1 MTTSPPFEVA
11 IFVFAAWL
19 FSWALVASNPPP
31 CRLADIGPAPSTVL
45 IDSAG
50 KPFDLANLRGKVVLV
65 SFVYTT
71 CNGTCPATT
80 QALERTQT
88 SLRQAKLW
96 GKSVE
101 FVSIT
106 LDPERDTPEALAR
119 YARLYGAD
127 TASWHF
133 LTGSPERV
141 ESVIKAW
148 GIWVKRDPKGVL
160 DHSSRVFL
168 LDQRGHQREIY
179 NLEFLK
185 ADSVLQDVRELL
197 AEASPPPP
205 RRI

>member
-1 MTTSPPFEVA
+1 M
-11 IFVFAAWL
+11 FVFAAWL
-19 FSWALVASNPPP
+19 FSGALAAGHTPPN
-31 CRLADIGPAPSTVL
+31 RLADIGPAPPIVL
-45 IDSAG
+45 TDSAA
-50 KPFDLANLRGKVVLV
+50 KPFDMANLRGKVGLV

-80 QALERTQT
+80 QALKRTQNA
-88 SLRQAKLW
+88 LQQAELW

-127 TASWHF
+127 MVSWHF
-133 LTGSPERV
+133 LTGSPARV

-168 LDQRGHQREIY
+168 VDQRGRQREIY
-179 NLEFLK
+179 NLEFLNE
-185 ADSVLQDVRELL
+185 ASVLADVRELL
-197 AEASPPPP
+197 AEAARKPS
-205 RRI
+205 